1 MLFRWV
7 MLGMLMLF
15 QTCFAEIK
23 AVLFDCDG
31 TLVDSEY
38 AHYLGWKR
46 TLMDFGSDMSLCE
59 YDQYVG
65 KSGQAISKQLAEKI
79 RQDCPELIL
88 KRKNQYFLELCK
100 EGLPSIEPTV
110 NFLKCL
116 GVEKES
122 LGIKIAVCSAA
133 TTAEIISHLRHLG
146 VDHLVDLVLSGQED
160 LGDYSDPEG
169 INKPKPYIYLHA
181 MKRLGVSSDQCV
193 VIEDSATG
201 VAAGVAA
208 QCLTIAIPNEYT
220 RRQNLSQAHLLLESF
235 ANVSIESFF
244 QMAEVAYIGTPKK
257 RPHH

>member
-1 MLFRWV
+1 MCGV
-7 MLGMLMLF
+7 LMLF

-46 TLMDFGSDMSLCE
+46 TLVDLGSDMSLSE

-79 RQDCPELIL
+79 GQDCPELIL

-110 NFLKCL
+110 KFLKCL
-116 GVEKES
+116 GIEKES
-122 LGIKIAVCSAA
+122 LGIKLAVCSAA
-133 TTAEIISHLRHLG
+133 TKDEIVSHLRHLG
-146 VDHLVDLVLSGQED
+146 VDHLVDIVLSGQED
-160 LGDYSDPEG
+160 LGDYCDPEG

-201 VAAGVAA
+201 VEAGVAA
-208 QCLTIAIPNEYT
+208 KCLTIAIPNEYT
-220 RRQNLSQAHLLLESF
+220 HRQDLSQAHLRLESF
-235 ANVSIESFF
+235 SDISIERFF
-244 QMAEVAYIGTPKK
+244 QMVEVARVGTPKNL
-257 RPHH
+257 PLP